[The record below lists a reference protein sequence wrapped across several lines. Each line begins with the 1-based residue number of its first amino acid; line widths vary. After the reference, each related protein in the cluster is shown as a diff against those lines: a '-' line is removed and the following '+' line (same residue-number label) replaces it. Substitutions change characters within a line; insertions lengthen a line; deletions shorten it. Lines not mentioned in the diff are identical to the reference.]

1 MERSYKTCQSCG
13 MPVKKVE
20 QRGSNRDGSPN
31 LMYCH
36 HCFEDGHF
44 TARNITVQ
52 EMKEKVKDKL
62 KEFGVPRFMTGL
74 FTRKLHKLE
83 RWREHPLAID

>member
-1 MERSYKTCQSCG
+1 MERSYKTCQSFG
-13 MPVKKVE
+13 MPMKKE
-20 QRGSNRDGSPN
+20 EHRGSNRDGSKN
-31 LMYCH
+31 LLYCH
-36 HCFEDGHF
+36 HCFQDGVF

-52 EMKEKVKDKL
+52 DMKERVRGKL
-62 KEFGVPRFMTGL
+62 REFGVPGFMTGL